1 MKIVK
6 YILFSLLMAVVTP
19 FEMQAKHVKMPK
31 MYMFGFS
38 ASFQDSIIYMTDV
51 QEIEGVWYDTKT
63 KFLLGR
69 EHYSYQLKEYL
80 ATNEQKPYHDMYAVW
95 VGEFYVYHSGIEG
108 GAVEKVTIDFK
119 GGYDLFAEENY
130 LGEEDASLDERKSG
144 DYFLKVTGDS
154 MKGDGIM
161 DGSLVLVKQ
170 TNTVENG
177 KIAVVMVGDEVT
189 VKRVYVKDKVM
200 ILEAS
205 NPEVENRYFSG
216 TEVRTL
222 PVRVIGRVVL
232 CRTYF

>member
-1 MKIVK
+1 MIMELKDLIKEYKERTGVNDSEIARRVGVTRSTASRWSSGQIRHVSSDVMERLSEMMGYNIEPLLKGMKISIKIPV
-6 YILFSLLMAVVTP
+6 L
-19 FEMQAKHVKMPK
+19 
-31 MYMFGFS
+31 GF
-38 ASFQDSIIYMTDV
+38 V
-51 QEIEGVWYDTKT
+51 
-63 KFLLGR
+63 
-69 EHYSYQLKEYL
+69 
-80 ATNEQKPYHDMYAVW
+80 
-95 VGEFYVYHSGIEG
+95 
-108 GAVEKVTIDFK
+108 K

-170 TNTVENG
+170 TDTVENG

-216 TEVRTL
+216 TEVRSL

>member
-1 MKIVK
+1 MELKDLIQEYKERTGVNDSEIARRVGVTRSTASRWSSGQIRHVSSDVMERLSEMMG
-6 YILFSLLMAVVTP
+6 YNIEPLLKGMEISIRIPVL
-19 FEMQAKHVKMPK
+19 
-31 MYMFGFS
+31 GF
-38 ASFQDSIIYMTDV
+38 V
-51 QEIEGVWYDTKT
+51 
-63 KFLLGR
+63 
-69 EHYSYQLKEYL
+69 
-80 ATNEQKPYHDMYAVW
+80 
-95 VGEFYVYHSGIEG
+95 
-108 GAVEKVTIDFK
+108 K

-170 TNTVENG
+170 TDSVENG

>member
-1 MKIVK
+1 MELKDLI
-6 YILFSLLMAVVTP
+6 
-19 FEMQAKHVKMPK
+19 
-31 MYMFGFS
+31 
-38 ASFQDSIIYMTDV
+38 
-51 QEIEGVWYDTKT
+51 
-63 KFLLGR
+63 
-69 EHYSYQLKEYL
+69 KEYKERTGVNDSEI
-80 ATNEQKPYHDMYAVW
+80 ARR
-95 VGEFYVYHSGIEG
+95 VGVTRSTASRWSSGQIRHVSSDVMERLSEMMGYNIEPLL
-108 GAVEKVTIDFK
+108 K
-119 GGYDLFAEENY
+119 GMEISIRMPVLGFVKAGYDLFAEENY

-216 TEVRTL
+216 TEVRNL

>member
-1 MKIVK
+1 MELKDLI
-6 YILFSLLMAVVTP
+6 
-19 FEMQAKHVKMPK
+19 
-31 MYMFGFS
+31 
-38 ASFQDSIIYMTDV
+38 
-51 QEIEGVWYDTKT
+51 
-63 KFLLGR
+63 
-69 EHYSYQLKEYL
+69 KEYKERTGVNDSEI
-80 ATNEQKPYHDMYAVW
+80 ARR
-95 VGEFYVYHSGIEG
+95 VGVTRSTASRWSSGQIRHVSSDVMERLSEMMGYNIEPLLKG
-108 GAVEKVTIDFK
+108 MEISIRIPVLGFVK

-161 DGSLVLVKQ
+161 DDSLVLVKQ
-170 TNTVENG
+170 ADSVENG

>member
-1 MKIVK
+1 MELKDLIQEYKERTGVNDSEIARRVGVTRSTASRWSSGQIRHVSSDVMERLSEMMGYNIEPLLKGMEISIKIPV
-6 YILFSLLMAVVTP
+6 L
-19 FEMQAKHVKMPK
+19 
-31 MYMFGFS
+31 GF
-38 ASFQDSIIYMTDV
+38 V
-51 QEIEGVWYDTKT
+51 
-63 KFLLGR
+63 
-69 EHYSYQLKEYL
+69 
-80 ATNEQKPYHDMYAVW
+80 
-95 VGEFYVYHSGIEG
+95 
-108 GAVEKVTIDFK
+108 K

-189 VKRVYVKDKVM
+189 VKRVYVNDKVM

>member
-1 MKIVK
+1 MELKDLI
-6 YILFSLLMAVVTP
+6 
-19 FEMQAKHVKMPK
+19 
-31 MYMFGFS
+31 
-38 ASFQDSIIYMTDV
+38 
-51 QEIEGVWYDTKT
+51 
-63 KFLLGR
+63 
-69 EHYSYQLKEYL
+69 KEYKERTGVNDSEI
-80 ATNEQKPYHDMYAVW
+80 ARR
-95 VGEFYVYHSGIEG
+95 VGVTRSTASRWSSGQIRHVSSDVMERLSEMMGYNIEPLLKG
-108 GAVEKVTIDFK
+108 MEISIRIPVLGFVK

-170 TNTVENG
+170 TDSVENG

-216 TEVRTL
+216 TEVPTL

>member
-1 MKIVK
+1 MELKDLIQEYKERTGVNDSEIARRVGVTRSTASRWSSGQIRHVSSDVMERLSEMMGYNIEPLLKGMEISIKIPV
-6 YILFSLLMAVVTP
+6 L
-19 FEMQAKHVKMPK
+19 
-31 MYMFGFS
+31 GF
-38 ASFQDSIIYMTDV
+38 V
-51 QEIEGVWYDTKT
+51 
-63 KFLLGR
+63 
-69 EHYSYQLKEYL
+69 
-80 ATNEQKPYHDMYAVW
+80 
-95 VGEFYVYHSGIEG
+95 
-108 GAVEKVTIDFK
+108 K

>member
-1 MKIVK
+1 M
-6 YILFSLLMAVVTP
+6 
-19 FEMQAKHVKMPK
+19 E
-31 MYMFGFS
+31 
-38 ASFQDSIIYMTDV
+38 
-51 QEIEGVWYDTKT
+51 
-63 KFLLGR
+63 
-69 EHYSYQLKEYL
+69 LKELIKEYKERTGVNDSEI
-80 ATNEQKPYHDMYAVW
+80 ARR
-95 VGEFYVYHSGIEG
+95 VGVTRSTASRWSSGQIRHVSSDVMERLSEMMGYNIEPLLKG
-108 GAVEKVTIDFK
+108 MEISIKIPVLGFVK

-170 TNTVENG
+170 TDTVENG

>member
-1 MKIVK
+1 MELKDLIQEYKERTGVNDSEIARRVGVTRSTASRWSSGQIRHVSSDVMERLSEMMGYNIEPLLKGMEISIRMPVLGFVK
-6 YILFSLLMAVVTP
+6 A
-19 FEMQAKHVKMPK
+19 
-31 MYMFGFS
+31 
-38 ASFQDSIIYMTDV
+38 
-51 QEIEGVWYDTKT
+51 
-63 KFLLGR
+63 
-69 EHYSYQLKEYL
+69 
-80 ATNEQKPYHDMYAVW
+80 
-95 VGEFYVYHSGIEG
+95 
-108 GAVEKVTIDFK
+108 
-119 GGYDLFAEENY
+119 GYDLFAEENY

-216 TEVRTL
+216 TEVRAL

>member
-1 MKIVK
+1 MIMELKDLI
-6 YILFSLLMAVVTP
+6 
-19 FEMQAKHVKMPK
+19 
-31 MYMFGFS
+31 
-38 ASFQDSIIYMTDV
+38 
-51 QEIEGVWYDTKT
+51 
-63 KFLLGR
+63 
-69 EHYSYQLKEYL
+69 KEYKERTGVNDSEI
-80 ATNEQKPYHDMYAVW
+80 ARR
-95 VGEFYVYHSGIEG
+95 VGVTRSTASRWSSGQIRHVSSDVMERLSEMMGYNIEPLLKG
-108 GAVEKVTIDFK
+108 MEISIKIPVLGFVK

-170 TNTVENG
+170 TDTVENG

-216 TEVRTL
+216 TEVRSL

>member
-1 MKIVK
+1 MELKDLI
-6 YILFSLLMAVVTP
+6 
-19 FEMQAKHVKMPK
+19 
-31 MYMFGFS
+31 
-38 ASFQDSIIYMTDV
+38 
-51 QEIEGVWYDTKT
+51 
-63 KFLLGR
+63 
-69 EHYSYQLKEYL
+69 KEYKERTGVNDSEI
-80 ATNEQKPYHDMYAVW
+80 ARR
-95 VGEFYVYHSGIEG
+95 VGVTRSTASRWSSGQIRHVSSDVMERLSEMMGYNIEPLLKG
-108 GAVEKVTIDFK
+108 MEISIRIPVLGFVK

-170 TNTVENG
+170 TDSVENG

>member
-1 MKIVK
+1 MELKDLI
-6 YILFSLLMAVVTP
+6 
-19 FEMQAKHVKMPK
+19 
-31 MYMFGFS
+31 
-38 ASFQDSIIYMTDV
+38 
-51 QEIEGVWYDTKT
+51 
-63 KFLLGR
+63 
-69 EHYSYQLKEYL
+69 KEYKERTGVNDSEI
-80 ATNEQKPYHDMYAVW
+80 ARR
-95 VGEFYVYHSGIEG
+95 VGVTRSTASRWSNGQIRHVSSDVMERLSEMMGYNIEPLLKG
-108 GAVEKVTIDFK
+108 MEISIRIPVLGFVK

-170 TNTVENG
+170 TDSVENG

>member
-1 MKIVK
+1 MELKDLIQEYKERTGVNDSEIARRVGVTRSTASRWSSGQIRHVSSDVMERLSEMMG
-6 YILFSLLMAVVTP
+6 YNIEPLLKGMEISIRIPVL
-19 FEMQAKHVKMPK
+19 
-31 MYMFGFS
+31 GF
-38 ASFQDSIIYMTDV
+38 V
-51 QEIEGVWYDTKT
+51 
-63 KFLLGR
+63 
-69 EHYSYQLKEYL
+69 
-80 ATNEQKPYHDMYAVW
+80 
-95 VGEFYVYHSGIEG
+95 
-108 GAVEKVTIDFK
+108 K

>member
-1 MKIVK
+1 MIQEYKERTGVNDSEIARRVGVTRSTASRWSSGQIRHVSSDVMERLSEMMG
-6 YILFSLLMAVVTP
+6 YNIEPLLKGMEISIRIPVL
-19 FEMQAKHVKMPK
+19 
-31 MYMFGFS
+31 GF
-38 ASFQDSIIYMTDV
+38 V
-51 QEIEGVWYDTKT
+51 
-63 KFLLGR
+63 
-69 EHYSYQLKEYL
+69 
-80 ATNEQKPYHDMYAVW
+80 
-95 VGEFYVYHSGIEG
+95 
-108 GAVEKVTIDFK
+108 K

>member
-1 MKIVK
+1 MIMELKDLI
-6 YILFSLLMAVVTP
+6 
-19 FEMQAKHVKMPK
+19 
-31 MYMFGFS
+31 
-38 ASFQDSIIYMTDV
+38 
-51 QEIEGVWYDTKT
+51 
-63 KFLLGR
+63 
-69 EHYSYQLKEYL
+69 KEYKERTGVNDSEI
-80 ATNEQKPYHDMYAVW
+80 ARR
-95 VGEFYVYHSGIEG
+95 VGVTRSTASRWSSGQIRHVSSDVMERLSEMMGYNIEPLL
-108 GAVEKVTIDFK
+108 K
-119 GGYDLFAEENY
+119 GMEISIRMPVLGFVKAGYDLFAEENY

-216 TEVRTL
+216 TEVRNL